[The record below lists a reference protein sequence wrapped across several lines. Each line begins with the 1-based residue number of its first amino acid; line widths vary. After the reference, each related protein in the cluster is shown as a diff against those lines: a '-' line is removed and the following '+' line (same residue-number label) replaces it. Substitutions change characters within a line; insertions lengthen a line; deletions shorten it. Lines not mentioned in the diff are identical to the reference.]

1 VSEFRITCSIAKA
14 YERQDGAVI
23 RKFIGGLASGTQ
35 VDLEGERMAET
46 AIQAFQRAIKSG
58 MTLSDGQWSL
68 IPLRSGHRHE
78 WDDVLGWITGADV
91 DAEHNLW
98 IEAELD
104 QENPVAM
111 GLFKKLTRPPE
122 LGKPL
127 KLGLSVGGSV
137 VSAGYESDDLT
148 GSMTKVYYDVD
159 LREVSVV
166 SQPAYPTSYLFAL
179 SKSVDW
185 DALTTDVTKADTYK
199 PTGGMK
205 SAAKRALA
213 WKDDGRAGGTRIGL
227 TRANQ
232 IVNGD
237 NLSLSTV
244 KRMYSFFSR
253 HEVDKQADGFSEGED
268 GYPSPGRVAWDL
280 WGGDAGFSWST
291 KIVNSLDDAEK
302 SALLESDN
310 ELDELLDE
318 LEVNKEKTQMEEVV
332 KTEEILT
339 EELTT
344 TDAQSTEVAAV
355 EKAEAETQTEAAVEV
370 EKLEHDEES
379 ASDDVEDDVEEDVI
393 KSQLA
398 NLDTRVAALGDT
410 VMKLT
415 EQLTVIQEALMKS
428 AEAVVAEEAGEEQVG
443 KSLERG
449 ADCTCGGQCDG
460 SCLTANIIKSA
471 VLAAIEPV
479 IERLDRL
486 ESEPVDKSYAV
497 MKNKYDD
504 LPFEQK
510 AAREINEMDGREAI
524 RKALELAF
532 KGM

>member
-1 VSEFRITCSIAKA
+1 MSEFKITCSIAKA

-46 AIQAFQRAIKSG
+46 AIQAFQKAIQSG
-58 MTLSDGQWSL
+58 TTLDDGQWSL

-111 GLFKKLTRPPE
+111 GLFKKLTRTPE

-127 KLGLSVGGSV
+127 KLGLSVGGTV
-137 VSAGYESDDLT
+137 LRAGYESDELS
-148 GSMTKVYYDVD
+148 GNMTKVYYDVD

-185 DALTTDVTKADTYK
+185 ENLPTDGEMVKAQDSYK
-199 PTGGMK
+199 PTAGMK
-205 SAAKRALA
+205 TAARRALD
-213 WKDDGRAGGTRIGL
+213 WKDEGRAGGTRIGL

-232 IVNGD
+232 IANGD
-237 NLSLSTV
+237 SLSADTV

-253 HEVDKQADGFSEGED
+253 HEVDKKAEGFSEGEE

-280 WGGDAGFSWST
+280 WGGDAGYSWSR
-291 KIVNSLDDAEK
+291 KIADQLKGDDE
-302 SALLESDN
+302 DYD
-310 ELDELLDE
+310 DEDDDDT
-318 LEVNKEKTQMEEVV
+318 EKTHKEDTHMEEVM
-332 KTEEILT
+332 KTED
-339 EELTT
+339 LTT
-344 TDAQSTEVAAV
+344 TEEQPAEIAEVIKAEEAV
-355 EKAEAETQTEAAVEV
+355 ETAPAVEETEKSEEAEAAPEQEDVTKAE
-370 EKLEHDEES
+370 
-379 ASDDVEDDVEEDVI
+379 
-393 KSQLA
+393 LA
-398 NLDTRVAALGDT
+398 NLGGRVDALSES
-410 VMKLT
+410 VAKMA
-415 EQLTVIQEALMKS
+415 EQLTVIQEALTKS
-428 AEAVVAEEAGEEQVG
+428 TAEAEVVEVAAAEEQVG
-443 KSLERG
+443 KSVTRDG
-449 ADCTCGGQCDG
+449 DCSCAGQCDG
-460 SCLTANIIKSA
+460 SCSTANVVKSA
-471 VLAAIEPV
+471 VLAALEPV
-479 IERLDRL
+479 IARLDRL
-486 ESEPVDKSYAV
+486 ENEPVDKSYAV

-510 AAREINEMDGREAI
+510 AAREIDDTDGRDAI